1 MLTKSQIERF
11 ERISNQIKMPHC
23 HFSMALIIMVLIKKD
38 MIIKTLI
45 IKILQSS
52 LQTPK
57 SMKIIK
63 DVRILSITIIKKK
76 NITFLNT
83 LHLHLY

>member
-23 HFSMALIIMVLIKKD
+23 YFSMALIIMVLIKKD
-38 MIIKTLI
+38 MIIETLI
-45 IKILQSS
+45 IKILQSL

-57 SMKIIK
+57 PMKIMK

-76 NITFLNT
+76 NIIFLNA